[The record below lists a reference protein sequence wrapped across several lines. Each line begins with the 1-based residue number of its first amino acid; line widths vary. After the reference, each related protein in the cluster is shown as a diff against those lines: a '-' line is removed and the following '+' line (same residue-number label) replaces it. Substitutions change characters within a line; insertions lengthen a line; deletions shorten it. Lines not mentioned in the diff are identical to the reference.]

1 LSTFSISSSGFC
13 NRIERVNQIELPEG
27 DATCAWATDFVSV
40 ARAEG
45 DTLMAA
51 SRGAQ
56 DKLAALKRHLA
67 AEDLSDSIAHVRCFA
82 ERFLAINQ
90 KNVQAQL
97 QAEKRSAA
105 TATAAR
111 LNPPSS
117 SKNLPLVTV
126 RKETTNGE
134 DVLMQ
139 FVDQAEA
146 FFASPADPSPKGGAG
161 SPGRRRRRRG
171 STIGSRRQRVNPTS
185 SLFSSDDTLKED
197 EAEYLEVNIT

>member
-1 LSTFSISSSGFC
+1 MGT
-13 NRIERVNQIELPEG
+13 
-27 DATCAWATDFVSV
+27 WATDFVSV

-45 DTLMAA
+45 DTLMSA
-51 SRGAQ
+51 SRVAQ

-67 AEDLSDSIAHVRCFA
+67 AEDLSDSIAHVQCFA
-82 ERFLAINQ
+82 ERFLAIHQ
-90 KNVQAQL
+90 KNVQGKL

-105 TATAAR
+105 AATTAAR

-117 SKNLPLVTV
+117 SKNSPLVSA

-139 FVDQAEA
+139 FIDQAEE
-146 FFASPADPSPKGGAG
+146 FFGSPGNSSPKG

-171 STIGSRRQRVNPTS
+171 STIGSRRQRVNPS
-185 SLFSSDDTLKED
+185 STLFTSDDTLRED
-197 EAEYLEVNIT
+197 DAAYLEVNIAT

>member
-1 LSTFSISSSGFC
+1 M
-13 NRIERVNQIELPEG
+13 
-27 DATCAWATDFVSV
+27 CAWATDFVSI

-45 DTLMAA
+45 DTLMSA
-51 SRGAQ
+51 SRVAQ

-90 KNVQAQL
+90 KNVQGKF

-105 TATAAR
+105 ATAAAR

-117 SKNLPLVTV
+117 SKNSPLVSA

-139 FVDQAEA
+139 FIDQAEE
-146 FFASPADPSPKGGAG
+146 FFGSPGNSSPKGTPG

-171 STIGSRRQRVNPTS
+171 STIGSRRQRVNPS
-185 SLFSSDDTLKED
+185 STLFSSDDTVRED
-197 EAEYLEVNIT
+197 DAEYLEVNINT